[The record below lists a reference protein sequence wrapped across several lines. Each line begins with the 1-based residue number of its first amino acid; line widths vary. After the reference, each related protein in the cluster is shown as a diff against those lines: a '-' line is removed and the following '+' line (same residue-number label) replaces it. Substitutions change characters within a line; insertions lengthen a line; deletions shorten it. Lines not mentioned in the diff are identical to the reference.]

1 MEKKRF
7 IEAGEIVNTH
17 GVRGEVKIQPW
28 VDSAEFL
35 KQFKTLYIGEKP
47 YAVRSATVHKGCLLA
62 ALSGVE
68 DVNAAMKLR
77 GRTVLLDRE
86 DVKLPEG
93 GYFLVDLI
101 GADVRDEAGAEV
113 GKLVDI
119 IESPASM
126 IYVVRGKSEHL
137 IPAVPEFVKAVDV
150 ENGLVTVRLIEGM

>member
-7 IEAGEIVNTH
+7 IEAGKIVNTH
-17 GVRGEVKIQPW
+17 GIRGEVKIQPW

-35 KQFKTLYIGEKP
+35 KQFKTLYIGETP
-47 YAVRSATVHKGCLLA
+47 YGVCSAAVHKGCLLA

-77 GRTVLLDRE
+77 GHTVLIDRE
-86 DVKLPEG
+86 DAGLPADR
-93 GYFLVDLI
+93 YFLVDII
-101 GADVRDEAGAEV
+101 GADVRDEIGNEL

-137 IPAVPEFVKAVDV
+137 IPAVPEFVKTVDV
-150 ENGLVTVRLIEGM
+150 ENGLVTVSLIEGM

>member
-86 DVKLPEG
+86 DAKLPEG
-93 GYFLVDLI
+93 GYFLVDII

-150 ENGLVTVRLIEGM
+150 ENGLVTVSLIEGM

>member
-35 KQFKTLYIGEKP
+35 KRFKTLYIGEKP
-47 YAVRSATVHKGCLLA
+47 YTVLSSAVHKGCLLA

-68 DVNAAMKLR
+68 DVNAAMRLKSAK
-77 GRTVLLDRE
+77 VFIDRQ
-86 DVKLPEG
+86 DAGLPED
-93 GYFLVDLI
+93 GYFLVDII
-101 GADVRDEAGAEV
+101 GAAVLDEAGNEV

-119 IESPASM
+119 METPASM
-126 IYVVRGKSEHL
+126 IYIVRGREEHL

-150 ENGLVTVRLIEGM
+150 DNGVITVSLIEGM